1 MRRVQGGRGLRPVP
15 PLLFCGAGGAEDV
28 RETFLGNGVRV
39 LSERVPGA
47 RSVAAGVWVGHGA
60 AHDPDALSGRSHLLE
75 HLVFKGTRDRSARDI
90 ALALEGLGGS
100 LDAWTTREHT
110 SYQARVL
117 DRHLP
122 RALDVLS
129 DLTVNPLLRDE
140 DLALEREVVLEEIAE
155 VEDTPDDLVFEL
167 HGELL
172 WPGSPYGR
180 SILGTAESVASMRGD
195 SIRELHARVYRGANL
210 LVAAAGNVEH
220 DALVADAEALW
231 GRVDPGEAEPPAP
244 APRDGRTGD
253 ERVERDT
260 AQTHVVFGTTLPGHA
275 HPSRYALSLLSSALG
290 GGMSSRLFQRVREEL
305 ALCYSVHTWQTFHA
319 ACGVGGVYLGTR
331 PATAQR
337 AVEAVGEELERVA
350 AEGLPPDDLAQVKEQ
365 VKGQVVLSL
374 ESTAARLY
382 RLAGFALDGEPFLG
396 QDELL
401 ARVDGV
407 TTEEVAE
414 VAARYVHPDRQLVL
428 RLGPRG

>member
-1 MRRVQGGRGLRPVP
+1 VG
-15 PLLFCGAGGAEDV
+15 
-28 RETFLGNGVRV
+28 ETVLANGVRV
-39 LSERVPGA
+39 LSERVPGV

-60 AHDPDALSGRSHLLE
+60 AHDPDELTGRSHLLE
-75 HLVFKGTRDRSARDI
+75 HMVFKGTERRSAREI

-117 DRHLP
+117 DEHLSL
-122 RALDVLS
+122 ALDVLA
-129 DLTVNPLLRDE
+129 DLTLRPLLRDE

-167 HGELL
+167 HGERL
-172 WPGSPYGR
+172 WPGSPFGR
-180 SILGTAESVASMRGD
+180 SILGTAGSVGGMSGEAL
-195 SIRELHARVYRGANL
+195 RELHGCAYQGANL

-220 DALVADAEALW
+220 GALVAAAERLW
-231 GRVDPGEAEPPAP
+231 GGMDPGTQEPPLST
-244 APRDGRTGD
+244 PRDERTGE

-260 AQTHVVFGTTLPGHA
+260 AQSHVVFGTTLPGHA

-305 ALCYSVHTWQTFHA
+305 GLCYSVYTWQTFHA

-331 PATAQR
+331 PATAER
-337 AVEAVGEELERVA
+337 AVEAVREELARIA
-350 AEGLPPDDLAQVKEQ
+350 AQGLPGNELAQVKEE
-365 VKGQVVLSL
+365 VKGQVILSL

-382 RLAGFALDGEPFLG
+382 RLVAFALDGEPFLG
-396 QDELL
+396 LDELL
-401 ARVDGV
+401 ARVDAV
-407 TTEEVAE
+407 TGEEVEEVAH
-414 VAARYVHPDRQLVL
+414 RYFHPDRQLVL
-428 RLGPRG
+428 RLGRI